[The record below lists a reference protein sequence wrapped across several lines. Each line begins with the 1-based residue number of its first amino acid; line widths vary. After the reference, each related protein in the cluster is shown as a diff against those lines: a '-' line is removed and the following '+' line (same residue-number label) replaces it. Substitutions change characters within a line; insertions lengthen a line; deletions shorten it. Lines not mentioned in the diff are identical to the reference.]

1 MPRIVTDLFIFPF
14 RISSVTALQYYRF
27 SKANRT
33 YTAMAFTDLKLASE
47 QEHFPLFLRE
57 NHANLF

>member
-1 MPRIVTDLFIFPF
+1 MPLSRIFLFSHFAF
-14 RISSVTALQYYRF
+14 QALQLQYYRF